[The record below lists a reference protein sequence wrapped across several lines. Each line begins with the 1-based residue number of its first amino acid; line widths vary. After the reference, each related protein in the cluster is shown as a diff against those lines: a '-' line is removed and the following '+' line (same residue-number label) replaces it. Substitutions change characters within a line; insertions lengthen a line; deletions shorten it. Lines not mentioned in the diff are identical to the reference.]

1 MKYHADMKASSGIV
15 IAGCVIASAIV
26 FGSYRWGMANTVFAD
41 APLTSEFFR
50 TYDPGPV
57 LRKFGTLREG
67 YGFNSSSAGWR
78 ESTRT
83 RGITAI
89 IALPEGHV
97 AGLTAALRD
106 DIDTKLRAQGR
117 LKGSAED
124 SGEYSYEYE
133 SRSAWGYFILERIEP
148 ERSNG
153 GDAATWRV
161 RMRLIE
167 RAHK

>member
-1 MKYHADMKASSGIV
+1 MKAASAIV
-15 IAGCVIASAIV
+15 IAGCAIASAIV
-26 FGSYRWGMANTVFAD
+26 LGSYRWHMANTVFAD

-57 LRKFGTLREG
+57 LSKFGIVRQG
-67 YGFNSSSAGWR
+67 DGFNGSSAGWR

-89 IALPEGHV
+89 IALPAGQV

-106 DIDTKLRAQGR
+106 DIDTKLLAQGR
-117 LKGSAED
+117 FMGSGED

-133 SRSAWGYFILERIEP
+133 TRSAWGYLILERIEP

-153 GDAATWRV
+153 GDADTWRV